1 MSLVDDILRALP
13 VFRSEAESLML
24 DACTITRPGE
34 TVTDNDTG
42 EVTNTTTEVY
52 AGRCKVQSRETQSAS
67 PEAGEAQFTVV
78 SRQVHIPANAADVQD
93 GDVVTLTASRLN
105 AFTVGKQ
112 YRVEGFTPDT
122 FDTAARLPV
131 KEIL

>member
-1 MSLVDDILRALP
+1 MV
-13 VFRSEAESLML
+13 
-24 DACTITRPGE
+24 DACTITRSGAP
-34 TVTDNDTG
+34 VTDPNTG
-42 EVTNTTTEVY
+42 EVTNTSTQVY
-52 AGRCKVQSRETQSAS
+52 SGRCRVQSRDTQAAN
-67 PEAGEAQFTVV
+67 PEAGEATFTVV
-78 SRQVHIPANAADVQD
+78 SRQVHIPANAADVRD

>member
-1 MSLVDDILRALP
+1 MIGGILAGVVPFLR
-13 VFRSEAESLML
+13 EQAESLML

-34 TVTDNDTG
+34 PVTDPITG
-42 EVTNTTTEVY
+42 DVTNTPVTVY
-52 AGRCKVQSRETQSAS
+52 EGKCKVQSKDSATSS
-67 PEAGEAQFTVV
+67 PEAGEHTFTVV

-93 GDVVTLTASRLN
+93 GDVVTITASLLN

-112 YRVEGFTPDT
+112 YRVQGFTPDT
-122 FDTAARLPV
+122 FDTAFRLPV

>member
-1 MSLVDDILRALP
+1 MSLIDDILRALP
-13 VFRSEAESLML
+13 VFRVEAEGRMV
-24 DACTITRPGE
+24 DECNIHRPGK
-34 TVTDNDTG
+34 TVTDQETG
-42 EVTNTTTEVY
+42 NVTNTKALIYSGKCEV
-52 AGRCKVQSRETQSAS
+52 KSREGVAAN
-67 PEAGEAQFTVV
+67 PEAGEATFTVV
-78 SRQVHIPANAADVQD
+78 SRVVKIPANAADVQD